1 MPVAALQHFKNYN
14 GDDWETD
21 VLMDAVTFFKTVNL
35 KKWLCG
41 ELGMFLFQLFK
52 NDQLLPMA
60 AVNSLYLE
68 PLGGETI
75 LQLALFCV

>member
-1 MPVAALQHFKNYN
+1 MI
-14 GDDWETD
+14 T
-21 VLMDAVTFFKTVNL
+21 
-35 KKWLCG
+35 G
-41 ELGMFLFQLFK
+41 ELGMFLFQLFE

-75 LQLALFCV
+75 LRLALFCV